1 MMGDSQRTIRLE
13 CVRGLAE
20 APVSRRAAEVRLRF
34 GLPSFAAA
42 DAAGKGADSVRVLE
56 SVAIRLG
63 PGRIVAFVGPSGSG
77 KSSALNAVET
87 IVPGG
92 CAVDRIG
99 FPADQ
104 PVVDLVASHAG
115 LADALD
121 TLSACGLS
129 EAPLWLRPFDALSEG
144 ERFRARLARALDL
157 HSRGR
162 SPVPLLCDEFCS
174 NLHRRSAKA
183 VAWNLRKLVT
193 RRGLCVVVAFSN
205 DDLLPDLQP
214 DTLVRLLGR
223 GRHVTV
229 EGRPRRRQVSF
240 FRRLRI
246 EPGVKADF
254 QSFADM
260 HYRGAG
266 RLGFVDKVFVLR
278 EGRGGA
284 ALGVVVY
291 AFAPLGLAL
300 RNQATEGRFRGHPD
314 RLNREVRILR
324 RLVIHPD
331 VRGCGLGHWLVRQT
345 LPMVGARYVECLASM
360 GSVNPVFERA
370 GMTLVGICPL
380 PAHVQLAIRSLTD
393 LDADP
398 AARDFVTQVCRRPQV
413 RAVVS
418 RCVLR
423 WYEATTGCG
432 RRRVAG
438 QSPACLARTFQ
449 ALIGSRPVYYLW
461 SREAAAA

>member
-1 MMGDSQRTIRLE
+1 MRGTQRTIRLE
-13 CVRGLAE
+13 CVREHEETPA
-20 APVSRRAAEVRLRF
+20 SRRAAEVRLRF
-34 GLPSFAAA
+34 GLPSFAAR
-42 DAAGKGADSVRVLE
+42 GALAEPIRILE
-56 SVAIRLG
+56 PVSIHVG

-87 IVPGG
+87 ILPGG

-99 FPADQ
+99 FPADR
-104 PVVDLVASHAG
+104 PVVDAVASHAG
-115 LADALD
+115 LADALG

-129 EAPLWLRPFDALSEG
+129 EAPLWLRRFDALSEG

-157 HSRGR
+157 HSRGQ
-162 SPVPLLCDEFCS
+162 SPAPLLCDEFCS

-205 DDLLPDLQP
+205 EDLLPDLQP

-223 GRHVTV
+223 GRHETV
-229 EGRPRRRQVSF
+229 EGHPRRRQVSLF
-240 FRRLRI
+240 PGLRI
-246 EPGVKADF
+246 GPGVKADF
-254 QSFADM
+254 ESFADM
-260 HYRGAG
+260 HYRGVG

-300 RNQATEGRFRGHPD
+300 RNRATEGRFRNRPD

-345 LPMVGARYVECLASM
+345 LPQVGTRYVECLASM

-370 GMTLVGICPL
+370 GMTPVGVCPL
-380 PAHVQLAIRSLTD
+380 PTHVQRALRSLAD
-393 LDADP
+393 LDVDAL
-398 AARDFVTQVCRRPQV
+398 ARDFVTQVCRRPQV
-413 RAVVS
+413 RAVVA
-418 RCVLR
+418 RTVLR

-432 RRRVAG
+432 RRRAAG

-461 SREAAAA
+461 DREEAAA